1 MAPHC
6 CVPQCT
12 SSHRKKSYRGQTFH
26 RFPKDQGL
34 RRQWIINIRRDPGRN
49 FKINTYTKVCSE
61 HFLPDCL
68 VKSRTGITKLKPGA
82 VPTVFAW
89 SSVRPEGRSVVRT
102 ASNVSTDLDDR
113 HGVNV
118 LSEEIPPP
126 HPDHEYAALPPSL
139 QDQLEEA
146 RKTIGDQE
154 LLILDL
160 KQKQFLISNFQGD
173 DKQISFYTGFP
184 DYETFKAVFMALQP
198 TAENMV
204 GWSQAQRL
212 KHTSGEVLRQGFS
225 ASKLSTMDQFF
236 LFLCRLRQGF
246 PEQDLATRFHVSQS
260 TVSRV
265 CVTWVNFLYFML
277 GSLPMWPSR
286 KTVDELMPDCFKC
299 TFPATRVILDCTEIH
314 VQKLSS
320 KVLNSA
326 IHSHYKG
333 NTKFKG
339 LIGIAPSGEVT
350 FVSEL
355 YTGSISDKEITK
367 KSGILSVLEEG
378 DMVMADKGFLIKDL
392 LSERQVSL
400 VIPPFL
406 GPSGHFTADEV
417 RKTQAI
423 ARLRIH
429 VERAIRRIKE
439 YHILDKVLPM
449 TLVGSVNQLWSVCA
463 LLTNFQGPLF

>member
-1 MAPHC
+1 MCPSIC
-6 CVPQCT
+6 FSYT
-12 SSHRKKSYRGQTFH
+12 SSEETPPLH
-26 RFPKDQGL
+26 
-34 RRQWIINIRRDPGRN
+34 PG
-49 FKINTYTKVCSE
+49 
-61 HFLPDCL
+61 
-68 VKSRTGITKLKPGA
+68 
-82 VPTVFAW
+82 
-89 SSVRPEGRSVVRT
+89 
-102 ASNVSTDLDDR
+102 
-113 HGVNV
+113 
-118 LSEEIPPP
+118 
-126 HPDHEYAALPPSL
+126 HEYAALPPSL

-146 RKTIGDQE
+146 RKTISDQE
-154 LLILDL
+154 LLILEL
-160 KQKQFLISNFQGD
+160 QQKQFLISNFQGD
-173 DKQISFYTGFP
+173 DKLISFYTGFP
-184 DYETFKAVFMALQP
+184 DYATFKAVFMALQP

-212 KHTSGEVLRQGFS
+212 KHTSGEVLRQGFG

-236 LFLCRLRQGF
+236 LFLCRLRQGL

-260 TVSRV
+260 TVSRI

-277 GSLPMWPSR
+277 GSLPIWPSR
-286 KTVDELMPDCFKC
+286 KTVDELMPDCFKH

-314 VQKLSS
+314 VQKPSS

-326 IHSHYKG
+326 IYSHYKG
-333 NTKFKG
+333 NTTFKG
-339 LIGIAPSGEVT
+339 LVGIAPSGEVT
-350 FVSEL
+350 FVSDL

-367 KSGILSVLEEG
+367 KSGILSFLEEG

-439 YHILDKVLPM
+439 YHIFDKVLPM